1 MRDCLADEEKDRITV
16 LEHKVQS
23 LREIVSVVTIVAFT
37 VLLGIPIL
45 ASVIGGGTYSGF
57 FGGGWNTMLLY
68 GLLVANAVGY
78 LWSEL

>member
-1 MRDCLADEEKDRITV
+1 MRDNLADDDNDRMKA
-16 LEHKVQS
+16 LENKVQT

-37 VLLGIPIL
+37 ILVGIPIVS
-45 ASVIGGGTYSGF
+45 SVVGVGTYSEF
-57 FGGGWNTMLLY
+57 FGAAWNTMLLY

>member
-1 MRDCLADEEKDRITV
+1 MTDEDKDRITV

-23 LREIVSVVTIVAFT
+23 LREILSVITIVAFT
-37 VLLGIPIL
+37 VLLGIPIV
-45 ASVIGGGTYSGF
+45 ASVIGAGTFSMF

-68 GLLVANAVGY
+68 GLLIANAIGY